1 MLLACY
7 VWMTTRSE
15 AGNEVAKIPHEC
27 FGITHRTHCIASSK
41 LRALTALHTTSGP
54 TYTEAESIHS
64 CLVSSRL
71 DTSVGLV
78 GQSLCSALSQE
89 LNDYP
94 RLIAVLE
101 GQLSI
106 PEVAPSTFTKNDVH
120 FNRFVPRSSR
130 ISQMHN
136 CVNHGDPFIQKF
148 IHHLLV
154 EVPSRAATAKTS
166 I

>member
-101 GQLSI
+101 
-106 PEVAPSTFTKNDVH
+106 ETKNDVH